1 MLKKKLLFA
10 VTILFAGN
18 IYAQTIKPG
27 DNTIDY
33 ALIKPLHQFYKNVT
47 WDTLGNIKYEFMME
61 NVIKIDPS
69 KQRITFSR
77 FRQVPI
83 GFMSADTS
91 VTDLSFRPVSM
102 HEVHIQQKRTYE
114 MTFMATAATVKKEFK
129 GVVTNKTYPMNAGYF
144 EDNMIE
150 YIFGYLKLTKG
161 VTYTLDNFNE
171 ATGGN
176 NPYTIKYAF
185 DDSLDL
191 PGYEQLNCSVL
202 SFTHGGTTGL
212 IWINKK
218 THDMVKQL
226 GQFKSGT
233 YVVAKL

>member
-33 ALIKPLHQFYKNVT
+33 TVIKPSHQFYKNVT

-61 NVIKIDPS
+61 NVIKVDPS

-77 FRQVPI
+77 FRQIPV

-114 MTFMATAATVKKEFK
+114 MTFSATAAAVKKEFK
-129 GVVTNKTYPMNAGYF
+129 GVVTNKTYPMGAGYF

-150 YIFGYLKLTKG
+150 YIFGYLKLSKG

-176 NPYTIKYAF
+176 DPYTIKYAF

-202 SFTHGGTTGL
+202 SFTHGATTGL
-212 IWINKK
+212 IWIDKRS
-218 THDMVKQL
+218 HEMIKQL
-226 GQFKSGT
+226 GQFKGGT
-233 YVVAKL
+233 YVVVKL

>member
-33 ALIKPLHQFYKNVT
+33 TLIKPSHQFYKNIT
-47 WDTLGNIKYEFMME
+47 WDTVGNIKYEFMME
-61 NVIKIDPS
+61 NVIKMDSS

-91 VTDLSFRPVSM
+91 VTDFSFRPVSM

-114 MTFMATAATVKKEFK
+114 MTFSATAVSVRKEYK

-150 YIFGYLKLTKG
+150 YIFGYLKLKKG
-161 VTYTLDNFNE
+161 ITYTLDNFNE

-176 NPYTIKYAF
+176 DPYIIKYAF

-191 PGYEQLNCSVL
+191 PGYEELNCSVL

-226 GQFKSGT
+226 GQFKGGT
-233 YVVAKL
+233 YVVVKL